1 VALEGKK
8 CVENEGKARGAEYQL
23 GTNWATLSSGECR
36 RGMGSGGGWE
46 ARGWRSDNL
55 GQPVAHRFNL
65 PELLNFLIHATK
77 NVLNRVNALENKL

>member
-1 VALEGKK
+1 
-8 CVENEGKARGAEYQL
+8 VENEGKARGL
-23 GTNWATLSSGECR
+23 NTNWGPTGRHCRLGNAAGEWAVVGAGR
-36 RGMGSGGGWE
+36 LEVG
-46 ARGWRSDNL
+46 GWRSDNL